1 MLSSNTDLCVCDDY
15 AEQSREREKE
25 RKKAREGMMKR
36 DERRSAGEEEVERNK
51 DINNVFSQ
59 RDDPWPSR
67 GIWFIW
73 LSG

>member
-1 MLSSNTDLCVCDDY
+1 MTVRSNQGSG
-15 AEQSREREKE
+15 EKEGRREK
-25 RKKAREGMMKR
+25 RLMKR
-36 DERRSAGEEEVERNK
+36 GWRKEYMQGEEVERNK
-51 DINNVFSQ
+51 DINSVFSQ

>member
-1 MLSSNTDLCVCDDY
+1 MFVMTVQGNQGS
-15 AEQSREREKE
+15 E
-25 RKKAREGMMKR
+25 RKHAKKGMMKGVR
-36 DERRSAGEEEVERNK
+36 GNTGKEEVETNK
-51 DINNVFSQ
+51 DINNVFTQ